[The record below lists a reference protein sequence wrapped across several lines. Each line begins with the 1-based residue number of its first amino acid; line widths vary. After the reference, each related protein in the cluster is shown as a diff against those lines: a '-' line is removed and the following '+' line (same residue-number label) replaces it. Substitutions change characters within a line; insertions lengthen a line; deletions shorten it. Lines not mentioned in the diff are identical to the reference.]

1 MTDSPWQPAPL
12 PTPADMYTGLLVAVL
27 VVTLAAHTL
36 HTLTGRT
43 GIALL
48 TATGPDRRTA
58 LTRVAILAPVNIL
71 VAALTWPWV
80 WTRPSDAWIRLP
92 MMDTRDLYYALNW
105 LIGVLLWAALAAATL
120 ALLVMATFAVLRPA
134 KDCEPAEIQY
144 PEPSELGSGMPD
156 QYGIDLSNEEYLA
169 LQGFLYSGGGPGW
182 LLLAGSNS
190 LMGWHWKEHSD
201 AVWGTADAALE
212 GFFPTR
218 SSREAALNC
227 GWRVVPDHTD
237 SGRLRAFLAA
247 ELHRENAK
255 QIKHTTVDLD
265 DLPADVPLTPEE
277 SEFFSQLYPDHHYQP
292 DSLQH
297 T

>member
-12 PTPADMYTGLLVAVL
+12 PAPVDMYTGLLVAVL
-27 VVTLAAHTL
+27 VVTLAAHTV

-48 TATGPDRRTA
+48 TAKGPDRRTA
-58 LTRVAILAPVNIL
+58 LTHVAILAPVNVL
-71 VAALTWPWV
+71 VAAITWPWV

-105 LIGVLLWAALAAATL
+105 LVGVLLWASLAATTL
-120 ALLVMATFAVLRPA
+120 GLLAVTIVSVLGPV
-134 KDCEPAEIQY
+134 KDREPAEIEY
-144 PEPSELGSGMPD
+144 PEPAELGTGIPD
-156 QYGIDLSNEEYLA
+156 RYGIDLSNEEYLA
-169 LQGFLYSGGGPGW
+169 LQGFLHSGGGQGW

-190 LMGWHWKEHSD
+190 LMGWHWKDPSD
-201 AVWGTADAALE
+201 AVWGTADTALE
-212 GFFPTR
+212 GFFPENR
-218 SSREAALNC
+218 AREAALNC

-247 ELHRENAK
+247 ELDRENAK

-265 DLPADVPLTPEE
+265 NLPEDVPLTPEE
-277 SEFFSQLYPDHHYQP
+277 SELYSQLYPDHYYQP